1 MTETKKKPRATRSTS
16 PAKRAKKPAVSAKTP
31 SARAAKAAPTAKST
45 AKRAAKQAP
54 PATRTRA
61 KAEKQRG
68 FTAATADK
76 HDLYQRSVQD
86 AESELK
92 FVDRVFRSHDRKA
105 LSLREDF
112 CGTALVC
119 ARWVESEPTR
129 TATGLD
135 LDRDTLDWGFD
146 HNISPLGEAAS
157 RVRLLEQDVCDP
169 VKEKRGKAQ
178 FDVTLALN
186 FSYWVFK
193 TRDQLRAYFKN
204 VLANLKSDGVFILD
218 SYGGWEAQ
226 EPMLEP
232 RKIKGGFIYVW
243 DQDGFDPI
251 SHDVLNHIHFE
262 FKDGTKLEH
271 AFSYDWRYWSL
282 PEIQEILR
290 EAGFEQ
296 VDVWWDDTDDEDEAD
311 YKPRKHVSN
320 QPGWIAYIVA
330 SPKGSKRRETAA
342 TLLSKTRRRR
352 GAGARTSRR
361 G

>member
-1 MTETKKKPRATRSTS
+1 MTEPKKKSRAKRPSTTAKGTVPLRKKKSRTKPS
-16 PAKRAKKPAVSAKTP
+16 PAQAKSATTTKPIASKSAKQKTTT
-31 SARAAKAAPTAKST
+31 KFTAKN
-45 AKRAAKQAP
+45 
-54 PATRTRA
+54 
-61 KAEKQRG
+61 
-68 FTAATADK
+68 ADK

-86 AESELK
+86 AEAELK
-92 FVDRVFRSHDRKA
+92 FVDRVFRTRDRKA
-105 LSLREDF
+105 MSLREDF

-119 ARWVESEPTR
+119 ARWAESHEER

-135 LDRDTLDWGFD
+135 LDRDTLDWGLD
-146 HNISPLGEAAS
+146 HNIAPIGAPAA

-169 VKEKRGKAQ
+169 IKTKRGHAE

-193 TRDQLRAYFKN
+193 TRDALRAYFKN
-204 VLANLKSDGVFILD
+204 VLRHLKSDGVFILD

-232 RKIKGGFIYVW
+232 RKIKGGFVYVW

-262 FKDGTKLEH
+262 FSDGTKLNH

-282 PEIQEILR
+282 PEIQEVLL

-296 VDVWWDDTDDEDEAD
+296 VEVWWDDTADEEEAD

-342 TLLSKTRRRR
+342 KLLSSSRKRR
-352 GAGARTSRR
+352 G
-361 G
+361 

>member
-1 MTETKKKPRATRSTS
+1 MTPKKKKPAKKPSTATPQPTAKPRATS
-16 PAKRAKKPAVSAKTP
+16 PGGSKTAKKPAARGFSAK
-31 SARAAKAAPTAKST
+31 
-45 AKRAAKQAP
+45 
-54 PATRTRA
+54 
-61 KAEKQRG
+61 
-68 FTAATADK
+68 TADK

-86 AESELK
+86 AEAEIK
-92 FVDRVFRSHDRKA
+92 FIDRVFRSRDRKA
-105 LSLREDF
+105 LTLREDF

-119 ARWVESEPTR
+119 SRWAESDSARTSV
-129 TATGLD
+129 GLD
-135 LDRDTLDWGFD
+135 LDRDTLDWAIA
-146 HNISPLGEAAS
+146 NNVSPLGDAAK
-157 RVRLLEQDVCDP
+157 RVRLLEQDVCAP
-169 VKEKRGKAQ
+169 VGRGKQ
-178 FDVTLALN
+178 IFDATLALN

-193 TRDQLRAYFKN
+193 TRDLMRAYFKN
-204 VLANLKSDGVFILD
+204 VLRSLKSDGVFILD

-271 AFSYDWRYWSL
+271 AFSYDWRFWSL
-282 PEIQEILR
+282 PEIQEILH

-296 VDVWWDDTDDEDEAD
+296 VEIWWDDTADEEDAD

-330 SPKGSKRRETAA
+330 TPKASKVKTKAA
-342 TLLSKTRRRR
+342 DLLSKTRRKRGPAARR
-352 GAGARTSRR
+352 APR

>member
-1 MTETKKKPRATRSTS
+1 MTETKKKPS
-16 PAKRAKKPAVSAKTP
+16 AKRSQSAAKRPVKKTPSRKSPTQRSEPTQPTGKKSRSKLEKKPA
-31 SARAAKAAPTAKST
+31 
-45 AKRAAKQAP
+45 KQV
-54 PATRTRA
+54 
-61 KAEKQRG
+61 

-86 AESELK
+86 AEAEIK
-92 FVDRVFRSHDRKA
+92 FVERAFRSNDRQA

-119 ARWVESEPTR
+119 ARWVESDPAR
-129 TATGLD
+129 TAVGLD

-146 HNISPLGEAAS
+146 HNISPLGDAKD

-169 VKEKRGKAQ
+169 VKDKRGKAQ

-193 TRDQLRAYFKN
+193 TREQLRTYFKN
-204 VLANLKSDGVFILD
+204 VLSSLKTDGVFILD

-232 RKIKGGFIYVW
+232 RKIHGGFTYVW

-262 FKDGTKLEH
+262 FKDGSKLDR

-282 PEIQEILR
+282 PEIQEVLH

-296 VDVWWDDTDDEDEAD
+296 VDVWWDDTNDEEEAD
-311 YKPRKHVSN
+311 YRPRKHVGN

-330 SPKGSKRRETAA
+330 SPKGSKRRENAA
-342 TLLSKTRRRR
+342 TVLSKSRRHRGVAQRAARRR
-352 GAGARTSRR
+352 
-361 G
+361 